1 MAALTYTVCDEDL
14 LHFGTYSALIY
25 YVRDDIAV
33 KNKNQVCSESLTR
46 YGTYSLII
54 DNVTDLKGRKRIYC
68 AVDDPLIDRTYLRP
82 QDSYTGYSS

>member
-25 YVRDDIAV
+25 YVQNNIAV
-33 KNKNQVCSESLTR
+33 INKCQVCSESLTR
-46 YGTYSLII
+46 YGTYSLLIG
-54 DNVTDLKGRKRIYC
+54 NVTDSNGLKRIYC